1 MQITLQPENKIKN
14 IFKAATVLSLL
25 NKLDLKPTQAIIIRD
40 NQLLTPDEK
49 IFEEDNIIVR
59 VVASRG

>member
-25 NKLDLKPTQAIIIRD
+25 NKLDLKPTQAIVIRD

>member
-1 MQITLQPENKIKN
+1 MQITIQPENKIRN

-25 NKLDLKPTQAIIIRD
+25 NKLDLKSTQAIVIRD

-49 IFEEDNIIVR
+49 IFEKDDIIVR
-59 VVASRG
+59 IVASRG